1 MNLVESLVEY
11 RLTGNPFYAIIAT
24 KKVNHSSET
33 TNVGT
38 LSLISQT
45 LFDYR
50 LMGDLGYAIVA
61 IKKAT
66 HD

>member
-24 KKVNHSSET
+24 KKVKHSSET
-33 TNVGT
+33 THVGT

-61 IKKAT
+61 MKKAT